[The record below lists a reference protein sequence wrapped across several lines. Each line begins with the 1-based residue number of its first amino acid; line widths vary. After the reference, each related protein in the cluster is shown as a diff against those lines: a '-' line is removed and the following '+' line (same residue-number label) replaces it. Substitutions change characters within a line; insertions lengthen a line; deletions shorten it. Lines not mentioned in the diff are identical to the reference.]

1 MDGPGASEAE
11 ELEQDCYRRT
21 ADVLY
26 GETLGEYW
34 RSGLRPKNA
43 FDEKRRRLTEK
54 AVLFSP
60 FLHLVL
66 VYTALC
72 EKLHRQHQ
80 HSTSQPSDSPF
91 VPFIR
96 QACER
101 IEHFV
106 DGVADCN
113 NAVAREMRTGMERLP
128 AVPM

>member
-1 MDGPGASEAE
+1 VNGLAASDKAE
-11 ELEQDCYRRT
+11 ELEQDCHRRT
-21 ADVLY
+21 AYALY
-26 GETLGEYW
+26 GETLQEYW

-54 AVLFSP
+54 AALFSS

-72 EKLHRQHQ
+72 EKLQRRHHQ
-80 HSTSQPSDSPF
+80 HSTSQPLDSPF

-96 QACER
+96 QAYER

-106 DGVADCN
+106 KLMSESSISLTASLI
-113 NAVAREMRTGMERLP
+113 ATTRWLER
-128 AVPM
+128 